1 MSTHQTCRHSVC
13 VFCASS
19 DHIPDAY
26 LAIARELGA
35 ALVGE
40 DLELIYGGGNNGLMG
55 VLSETVHRQGGRHVG
70 VITTALRDMGFAS
83 GLVDEMIV
91 IDGMR
96 ARKAIMEDRA
106 DAFIGLPGGFG
117 TIEELAEI
125 ITLRQ
130 LGLHDKPIVLVDSG
144 GYWQPFIDLIARISE
159 AGFAHG
165 DHERLFATAATPE
178 ALFALL
184 DTTPEPQIAPDPTR
198 F

>member
-1 MSTHQTCRHSVC
+1 MTKIKSIC
-13 VFCASS
+13 VFCGAASGNDPAHADTARRLGAMMGERGIRLVFGAGHVGLMGIIADS
-19 DHIPDAY
+19 VLAAGGEAVGVIPNH
-26 LAIARELGA
+26 LMERELGH
-35 ALVGE
+35 
-40 DLELIYGGGNNGLMG
+40 NGLTE
-55 VLSETVHRQGGRHVG
+55 LHV
-70 VITTALRDMGFAS
+70 
-83 GLVDEMIV
+83 VDNMH
-91 IDGMR
+91 MR
-96 ARKAIMEDRA
+96 KQKMFDLA
-106 DAFIGLPGGFG
+106 DAIAVLPGGFG
-117 TIEELAEI
+117 TLDETFEV
-125 ITLRQ
+125 ITWKQ

>member
-1 MSTHQTCRHSVC
+1 MSTHQNCLHSVC

-19 DHIPDAY
+19 DHIPGEY
-26 LAIARELGA
+26 LVIARELGA

-40 DLELIYGGGNNGLMG
+40 DIELIYGGGNNGLMG
-55 VLSETVHRQGGRHVG
+55 VLSETMHRHGGRHVG
-70 VITTALRDMGFAS
+70 VITTVLRDMGFAS

-96 ARKAIMEDRA
+96 ARKAIMEERA

-130 LGLHDKPIVLVDSG
+130 LGLHDKPIVILNAHDYYSG
-144 GYWQPFIDLIARISE
+144 LIEQFEQGYRERFIDEDCRRLYHV
-159 AGFAHG
+159 AGDVSDAVGHIV
-165 DHERLFATAATPE
+165 D
-178 ALFALL
+178 ALGG
-184 DTTPEPQIAPDPTR
+184 
-198 F
+198 